1 MLEQTLAIIK
11 PDAIAAGNSGKIID
25 LIEKNGFEIIRMEKA
40 MLDPEMAQEFYAVH
54 KDRPF
59 FKELIDFITSGPV
72 ILMMLERDNAVKA
85 WRDLMGETDP
95 AKAAPG
101 TIRKLFGTSI
111 GKNATHGSDSSATAE
126 QELELFFCDEL
137 DCDDEDF
144 E

>member
-40 MLDPEMAQEFYAVH
+40 MLDAEMAKEFYAVH

-59 FKELIDFITSGPV
+59 FNELITFITSGPV

-101 TIRKLFGTSI
+101 TIRKLFGASI
-111 GKNATHGSDSSATAE
+111 GKNATHGSDSAATAE
-126 QELELFFCDEL
+126 QELELFFCDEEE
-137 DCDDEDF
+137 CGDEDF